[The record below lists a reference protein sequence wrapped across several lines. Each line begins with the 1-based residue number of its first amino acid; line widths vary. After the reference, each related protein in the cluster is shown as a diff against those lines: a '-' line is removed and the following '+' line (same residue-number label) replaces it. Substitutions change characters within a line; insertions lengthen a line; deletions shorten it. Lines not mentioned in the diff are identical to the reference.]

1 MFKIRVKGYLALIKV
16 LDDQRSLEICV
27 KDAVTIREILEELS
41 ERFGK
46 PFDDV
51 MYDPAT
57 GEISSSNQILLNGR
71 HYKYLP
77 NQLDT
82 GLSDGDELAL
92 FPPVVGG

>member
-1 MFKIRVKGYLALIKV
+1 MPKIRVKGYLTLIKA

-27 KDAVTIREILEELS
+27 ADSVTIRGILEELS

-57 GEISSSNQILLNGR
+57 GEISSSNQILVNGR
-71 HYKYLP
+71 HYKHLP
-77 NQLDT
+77 AQLDT
-82 GLSDGDELAL
+82 GLNDGDELAL
-92 FPPVVGG
+92 FPPVAGG